1 MASFNKV
8 ILMGNLTRDPEVRFT
23 TGGTAI
29 CAFGMAMNRR
39 YTTAQGEEKDEVCFV
54 DVEVLGRQ
62 AEPCGNYL
70 RKGAPTFV
78 EGSLRLDQWNDKAT
92 GQKRNRLLVRAERV
106 QFLNAPQRGAGGFGG
121 DEEGAPAHSPSAP
134 APAYGGQEPPQSGG
148 YAPRSQPPQP
158 AYGNAAPQGGY
169 APRAPRPQAPAPQP
183 QAMRDTAPPP
193 MPEVES
199 EPPPPVDD
207 IPF

>member
-8 ILMGNLTRDPEVRFT
+8 IIMGNLTRDPEVRFT

-29 CAFGMAMNRR
+29 CSFGMAMNRR
-39 YTTAQGEEKDEVCFV
+39 YTTAQGEEREEVCFV

-106 QFLNAPQRGAGGFGG
+106 QFLNAPGRGSGGFGS
-121 DEEGAPAHSPSAP
+121 DEEGAGAPPPPSSGHAN
-134 APAYGGQEPPQSGG
+134 APAYGG
-148 YAPRSQPPQP
+148 
-158 AYGNAAPQGGY
+158 GNAPQGGGY
-169 APRAPRPQAPAPQP
+169 APRAPRPQAAPVPQQQQQREAPPAP
-183 QAMRDTAPPP
+183 
-193 MPEVES
+193 PELEA

>member
-39 YTTAQGEEKDEVCFV
+39 YTTAQGEEREEVCFV

-62 AEPCGNYL
+62 AESCGNYL
-70 RKGAPTFV
+70 RKGAPAFV
-78 EGSLRLDQWNDKAT
+78 EGSLRYDQWNDKTT
-92 GQKRNRLLVRAERV
+92 GQKRSRLLVRADRV
-106 QFLNAPQRGAGGFGG
+106 QFLNAPARGSGGFGGG
-121 DEEGAPAHSPSAP
+121 DEEGAP
-134 APAYGGQEPPQSGG
+134 QPQ
-148 YAPRSQPPQP
+148 Q
-158 AYGNAAPQGGY
+158 QGGY
-169 APRAPRPQAPAPQP
+169 APRAQRPPAAQP
-183 QAMRDTAPPP
+183 SQSVREAAPPP
-193 MPEVES
+193 MPETEA
-199 EPPPPVDD
+199 EPPQPVDD

>member
-29 CAFGMAMNRR
+29 CSFGMAMNRR
-39 YTTAQGEEKDEVCFV
+39 YTTAQGEEREEVCFV

-106 QFLNAPQRGAGGFGG
+106 QFLNAPGRGSGGFGG
-121 DEEGAPAHSPSAP
+121 DEEGAGAPPPSSGHAN
-134 APAYGGQEPPQSGG
+134 APAYGG
-148 YAPRSQPPQP
+148 
-158 AYGNAAPQGGY
+158 GNAPQGGGY
-169 APRAPRPQAPAPQP
+169 APRAPRPQAAPAPQQQP
-183 QAMRDTAPPP
+183 QREAPPAP
-193 MPEVES
+193 PELEA

>member
-1 MASFNKV
+1 MASFNRV

-39 YTTAQGEEKDEVCFV
+39 YTTAQGEEREEVCFV

-62 AEPCGNYL
+62 AESCGNYL
-70 RKGAPTFV
+70 RKGAPAFV
-78 EGSLRLDQWNDKAT
+78 EGSLRYDQWNDKTT
-92 GQKRNRLLVRAERV
+92 GQKRSRLLVRADRV
-106 QFLNAPQRGAGGFGG
+106 QFLNAPARGGAGFGG
-121 DEEGAPAHSPSAP
+121 DEDGAPAASAP
-134 APAYGGQEPPQSGG
+134 APGG
-148 YAPRSQPPQP
+148 
-158 AYGNAAPQGGY
+158 APQGGY
-169 APRAPRPQAPAPQP
+169 APRAPRPPSAQQQP
-183 QAMRDTAPPP
+183 VRETAPPP
-193 MPEVES
+193 MPETEA